1 MPRHDAS
8 VPWQGEA
15 ALTAPGGLG
24 EVVFHRTRGGG
35 IAVRSLADR
44 QVELRL
50 RRGGERIRPDCRRP
64 RRTLKN
70 LLQEYRIDPWR
81 RARLPLLFCDDHLVW
96 VPGIGVDCTWQAGPG
111 EASITPEWR
120 LRPPQ
125 AGAGAGRS
133 LQSRQD

>member
-1 MPRHDAS
+1 
-8 VPWQGEA
+8 VPWHGEI
-15 ALTAPGGLG
+15 ALTAPGGQG
-24 EVVFHRTRGGG
+24 EVVFQRALGVG
-35 IAVRSLADR
+35 IAARSLADR

-96 VPGIGVDCTWQAGPG
+96 VPGIGIDCPWQAGPG

-120 LRPPQ
+120 LRPTQ
-125 AGAGAGRS
+125 AGAVAGRS